1 MDDRSAHLALC
12 TFDVNME
19 PLVVPSGFREHV
31 DLLLVN
37 RVPGRDP
44 QFLAGKTG
52 DFIQADK
59 TWHDFTSPH
68 ARMSQ

>member
-1 MDDRSAHLALC
+1 VIRAI
-12 TFDVNME
+12 
-19 PLVVPSGFREHV
+19 EHV

-52 DFIQADK
+52 DFIQADE